1 MKKGEIY
8 EGKVTEVNFPN
19 KGKVECENGT
29 VTVKNVIPGQNI
41 RFMINKKEA
50 ANTKA
55 DCWRCLKNHPL
66 SPLRTSALIS
76 VSAAVVHISRYLMRT
91 SLQSKK
97 ARLKNSLTMSVPIM
111 SFRYYR
117 QSCNNSLQK

>member
-41 RFMINKKEA
+41 RFMINKKRSGKYEG
-50 ANTKA
+50 
-55 DCWRCLKNHPL
+55 R
-66 SPLRTSALIS
+66 IS
-76 VSAAVVHISRYLMRT
+76 FTIVCSRYLRKLNT
-91 SLQSKK
+91 YLENVFPFLHLIISLPNKGAYSS
-97 ARLKNSLTMSVPIM
+97 NT
-111 SFRYYR
+111 
-117 QSCNNSLQK
+117 

>member
-41 RFMINKKEA
+41 RFMINKKRSGKYEGRLLEVLE
-50 ANTKA
+50 K
-55 DCWRCLKNHPL
+55 
-66 SPLRTSALIS
+66 SPLES
-76 VSAAVVHISRYLMRT
+76 VTDICPHFGVCGGIL
-91 SLQSKK
+91 
-97 ARLKNSLTMSVPIM
+97 
-111 SFRYYR
+111 
-117 QSCNNSLQK
+117 

>member
-41 RFMINKKEA
+41 RFMINKKRSGKYEG
-50 ANTKA
+50 
-55 DCWRCLKNHPL
+55 RLLEVLENHPL

-97 ARLKNSLTMSVPIM
+97 ARLKNSLTMSVLIM
-111 SFRYYR
+111 SF
-117 QSCNNSLQK
+117 

>member
-41 RFMINKKEA
+41 RFMINKKRFRP
-50 ANTKA
+50 K
-55 DCWRCLKNHPL
+55 RGVPL
-66 SPLRTSALIS
+66 GRILGEVA
-76 VSAAVVHISRYLMRT
+76 
-91 SLQSKK
+91 
-97 ARLKNSLTMSVPIM
+97 
-111 SFRYYR
+111 
-117 QSCNNSLQK
+117 

>member
-41 RFMINKKEA
+41 RFMINKK
-50 ANTKA
+50 
-55 DCWRCLKNHPL
+55 R
-66 SPLRTSALIS
+66 
-76 VSAAVVHISRYLMRT
+76 
-91 SLQSKK
+91 
-97 ARLKNSLTMSVPIM
+97 
-111 SFRYYR
+111 R
-117 QSCNNSLQK
+117 QIVGGA

>member
-41 RFMINKKEA
+41 RFMINKKRSGKYEGRLLEVLE
-50 ANTKA
+50 K
-55 DCWRCLKNHPL
+55 

-97 ARLKNSLTMSVPIM
+97 AR
-111 SFRYYR
+111 
-117 QSCNNSLQK
+117 